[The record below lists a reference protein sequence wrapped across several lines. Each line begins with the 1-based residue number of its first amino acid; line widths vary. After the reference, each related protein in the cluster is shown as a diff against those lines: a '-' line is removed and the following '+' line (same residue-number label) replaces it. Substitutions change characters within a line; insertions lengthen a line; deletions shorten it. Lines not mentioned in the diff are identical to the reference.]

1 MATVRIELNRPGI
14 RALLTDGDTQAML
27 DRKAAAVAGAAQGRG
42 VTVQGRPGDVPVP
55 VVTRQAGSAGRA
67 RALVVIDHESGLAV
81 EAKHRLLVG
90 SLDAAR

>member
-1 MATVRIELNRPGI
+1 MPTVRIELNGAGI
-14 RALLTDGDTQAML
+14 RALLADADTQAML
-27 DRKAAAVAGAAQGRG
+27 DRKAEAVASAAQGRG
-42 VTVQGRPGDVPVP
+42 ITVDGSPGSVPLP
-55 VVTRQAGSAGRA
+55 VVTRQAGSGTRA